1 VNRERRGA
9 GRYELALPVRYRDG
23 CVGVTRNIS
32 ASGVLFETDRAE
44 REGDSFVLEVELAD
58 ATIRCEGRV
67 VRIEPLGNRFGVA
80 LELTT
85 SRFEVTLAE
94 TSLQTEKGAAIEMG
108 VNV

>member
-1 VNRERRGA
+1 
-9 GRYELALPVRYRDG
+9 
-23 CVGVTRNIS
+23 
-32 ASGVLFETDRAE
+32 
-44 REGDSFVLEVELAD
+44 
-58 ATIRCEGRV
+58 